1 MVEQKTER
9 LAQSLFEI
17 RELQKELQSVSSLED
32 KELILNGL
40 SAVKCFLSNRALG
53 ALSLEERVV
62 VKSCMAIGQWRE
74 EKSFVNLP
82 YLKLVHDFFRL
93 WEGLIGYQEIILSS
107 LVPQVEV
114 ADRHLLQAPGL
125 DITHES
131 PDLYAAIFEGLV
143 AQKKAAEL
151 WPVGGAGDRLG
162 LVDGYSGEPLPAAL
176 LSFCGYNLLEGLVR
190 DLFAREWLYYKVS
203 GRQLTTPVG
212 LMTSLEKNNHN
223 HIVRLFEGSSFYGR
237 PKESLRCFMQPLV
250 PVIDKNGHWQYDDS
264 GYLKMKP
271 GGHGV
276 IWKLAADHHILSWF
290 KESERQVL
298 LVRQINN
305 PIAATDYGLIALLGY
320 GASQQKK
327 FGFLS
332 CQRAVGSAEGMNI
345 LIEKEREGHFSYA
358 ISNVEYT
365 EFAKFGLKD
374 TPEGPNSPYSIY
386 PSNTN
391 ILFASIDAIEEAVKN
406 DPLPGPLLNFKGDP
420 PLARLET
427 MMQNIAEEIHV
438 DSPTKM
444 SNDELAKVLP
454 SFILYGERRKTISVT
469 KNPVNPE
476 KTIAETPLGALYDS
490 FANMVE
496 LFKEHCHFTMPS
508 MPSRE
513 DFVATGAS
521 VAVILHPA
529 IGPLWSVIAQK
540 IRHGILQANAEMIL
554 DIEAVDMENLSLN
567 GSLVVYA
574 KEPLGSIDEQGH
586 IIFSE
591 KRGRA
596 RFYNVTIHNES
607 LVRPLKEF
615 MQRPLE
621 RRGLV
626 ILLEGFSEIAVYD
639 THFTEEEEIIVPH
652 GYKLTIDKGERR
664 LEELREPSWQ
674 WHYAVSGNIL
684 SLDLD
689 ENRLS
694 HQTSLS

>member
-1 MVEQKTER
+1 MDEQKTGQ
-9 LAQSLFEI
+9 LAHSLHEI
-17 RELQKELQSVSSLED
+17 RRLQQELQHVSALED
-32 KELILNGL
+32 KERILNGL
-40 SAVKCFLSNRALG
+40 SGVKRFLSNRALG
-53 ALSLEERVV
+53 ALSLEERIVA
-62 VKSCMAIGQWRE
+62 KSCMAIGQWRE

-82 YLKLVHDFFRL
+82 YLKLVHDFFRQ

-107 LVPQVEV
+107 LVLHEES
-114 ADRHLLQAPGL
+114 ADKHLLQAPGL

-162 LVDGYSGEPLPAAL
+162 LIDSYSGEPLPAAL

-223 HIVRLFEGSSFYGR
+223 HIIRLFEGSSFYGR

-250 PVIDKNGHWQYDDS
+250 PVIDKDGNWQYDDS

-276 IWKLAADHHILSWF
+276 IWKLAEDHHILSWF
-290 KESERQVL
+290 KENERQVL

-345 LIEKEREGHFSYA
+345 LIEKELEGQFSYA

-365 EFAKFGLKD
+365 EFAKFGLQD
-374 TPEGPNSPYSIY
+374 MPESPNSSYSIY

-391 ILFASIDAIEEAVKN
+391 ILFASIDAIEEAIKH

-427 MMQNIAEEIHV
+427 MMQNIADEICV
-438 DSPTKM
+438 ANQAKLSSSD
-444 SNDELAKVLP
+444 LAKSLP
-454 SFILYGERRKTISVT
+454 SFILYGERCKTISVT
-469 KNPVNPE
+469 KNPVTLG

-496 LFKEHCHFTMPS
+496 LLREQCHFTMPA

-513 DFVATGAS
+513 EFATRGAS
-521 VAVILHPA
+521 IAVILHPA

-540 IRHGILQANAEMIL
+540 MRKGILHAHAEMIL
-554 DIEAVDMENLSLN
+554 DLEAIDIENLSLR
-567 GSLVVYA
+567 GSLMIYA
-574 KEPLGSIDEQGH
+574 QEPLGFVDEQSH
-586 IIFSE
+586 IVFGE

-596 RFYNVTIHNES
+596 RLYNVTISNTS
-607 LVRPLKEF
+607 SVRSLKEF

-621 RRGLV
+621 RKGLV
-626 ILLEGFSEIAVYD
+626 IILAGFSEIAVYD
-639 THFTEEEEIIVPH
+639 THFTEEEEIVVPH
-652 GYKLTIDKGERR
+652 GYKLTINKGERR

-674 WHYAVSGNIL
+674 WHYAVSGNTL
-684 SLDLD
+684 SLQLD

-694 HQTSLS
+694 HETSLS